1 MYSLIEAQLLG
12 GKLVNR
18 VMASLRR
25 IIQRSLGYFCALN
38 GILDFNADI
47 GTGNLRRYRVLF
59 MYRLLHNFA
68 VISLTLKF
76 LFDFTDHFK
85 YIERSTLITVN
96 FFTYFT
102 LVFFALLSSMGSCYQ
117 WQNRILAVLKE
128 LKHQRDLSRHMG
140 YRVPSSKQNSID
152 YLLFALTVFLI
163 LRLSIHL
170 ATFTLSARMGF
181 NHPCNCFLPECMIFS
196 MNYLLFAILA
206 EITRCW
212 WSLQSGLKMVLL
224 NRQLSTVAFNLW
236 EIERL
241 HTRFQCLIDLTSE
254 VCSIFRYVTLA
265 YMARNLWS
273 GIVAGYLLVRFVIGN
288 GLQDVELVYL
298 VFSFITCIQP
308 LMLSLL
314 VNSMTS
320 TTGSLVEVT
329 RDILKISHKKSV
341 NLERSVSIPAFQSK
355 YYNTVSFTDRM
366 AVTAIDLAAHAR
378 HYLWRISHKSLFG
391 FPECITHPGPRALHG
406 AIRLYFDNQLMV

>member
-1 MYSLIEAQLLG
+1 MCSLIEAQLLG

-18 VMASLRR
+18 VMTSLRR
-25 IIQRSLGYFCALN
+25 TIQRSLGYFCALN

-47 GTGNLRRYRVLF
+47 GTRNLRRYRVLF
-59 MYRLLHNFA
+59 MYRLLHNCA

-76 LFDFTDHFK
+76 LLDFADHFK
-85 YIERSTLITVN
+85 YIERSTLMTIN

-102 LVFFALLSSMGSCYQ
+102 LVFFAVLSSMGSCYQ

-140 YRVPSSKQNSID
+140 YRVPRSKLNSID
-152 YLLFALTVFLI
+152 YLLIGLIVLLI

-181 NHPCNCFLPECMIFS
+181 NHPCSCFLPECMIFA

-212 WSLQSGLKMVLL
+212 WRLQSGLKMVLL
-224 NRQLSTVAFNLW
+224 DPHLSTVASKLW
-236 EIERL
+236 EIKRL
-241 HTRFQCLIDLTSE
+241 HTRFQRLIDLTSE

-288 GLQDVELVYL
+288 GLLDVELVYL

-329 RDILKISHKKSV
+329 RDILKIPHKKSAKV
-341 NLERSVSIPAFQSK
+341 ERSIEWLSLQLTWQHTHVSIFGIFRINRSLAFRSASFILVHVLYMVQSD
-355 YYNTVSFTDRM
+355 Y
-366 AVTAIDLAAHAR
+366 
-378 HYLWRISHKSLFG
+378 IS
-391 FPECITHPGPRALHG
+391 ITK
-406 AIRLYFDNQLMV
+406 